1 MKTDRVLNIL
11 YYLNRYKKVSA
22 KKLSEEFEVSQ
33 RTVYRDLDIL
43 ENMGIPIERKQ
54 GIEGGISIIETFK
67 LENINFSKS
76 ELSRIISIL
85 SNHYYKDSK
94 TKLSIE
100 KLKNIISDVDLEEQ
114 KKLDYF
120 KIEKNDYMNDKE
132 KEKISVLK
140 KAIEN
145 KNVIKINYMNSNA
158 ERSIRELE
166 PYVISFK
173 GHTVY
178 LMGYCLLREE
188 LRIFKLSRMKELEIT
203 NKKFQFKNEI
213 LDEIYSQKEFFK
225 FYDDNKDENI
235 VLKFQKNFFDEIEN
249 IFDKYEVL
257 DNKAFSMKNEN
268 SEISIHESDVL
279 IKIRWKIDRWFF
291 SFILGFG
298 KMVEVIEPK
307 ELREKIIKE
316 IEQMSL
322 VYKTG

>member
-54 GIEGGISIIETFK
+54 GIDGGISIIETFK

-85 SNHYYKDSK
+85 SNHYYNDSK

-132 KEKISVLK
+132 KEKISLLK

-145 KNVIKINYMNSNA
+145 KNVIRISYVNSNA
-158 ERSIRELE
+158 ERSSRELE

-173 GHTVY
+173 GYTVY
-178 LMGYCLLREE
+178 LMGYCLLRKE
-188 LRIFKLSRMKELEIT
+188 LRVFKLSRMKELEIT
-203 NKKFQFKNEI
+203 NNKFQLRNEI

-225 FYDDNKDENI
+225 FDDDDENI

-249 IFDKYEVL
+249 IFDKYEIL
-257 DNKAFSMKNEN
+257 DDKTFSAKYEN
-268 SEISIHESDVL
+268 SEISIHESDIL
-279 IKIRWKIDRWFF
+279 IMIKWKIDRWFF

-298 KMVEVIEPK
+298 KMVQVIEPK

-316 IEQMSL
+316 VELMSL
-322 VYKTG
+322 VYKKG

>member
-54 GIEGGISIIETFK
+54 GIDGGISIIETFK

-100 KLKNIISDVDLEEQ
+100 KLKNVISDVDLEEQ

-120 KIEKNDYMNDKE
+120 KIEQNYHMNDKE

-145 KNVIKINYMNSNA
+145 KNVIKINYVNNNA

-173 GHTVY
+173 GYMVY
-178 LMGYCLLREE
+178 LMGYCLLRNE
-188 LRIFKLSRMKELEIT
+188 LRVFKLSRMKEMEIT
-203 NKKFQFKNEI
+203 NKKFQFKDEI

-225 FYDDNKDENI
+225 FYDDNNDENI

-257 DNKAFSMKNEN
+257 DNKSFNIKYEN
-268 SEISIHESDVL
+268 TGISAQESDIL
-279 IKIRWKIDRWFF
+279 IMVNWKIDRWFW

-307 ELREKIIKE
+307 ELREKITKE
-316 IEQMSL
+316 IEQMSSI
-322 VYKTG
+322 YTKG

>member
-54 GIEGGISIIETFK
+54 GVDGGISIIETFK
-67 LENINFSKS
+67 LENINFSNS

-100 KLKNIISDVDLEEQ
+100 KLKNIISDGDLEEQ
-114 KKLDYF
+114 KKLDYI
-120 KIEKNDYMNDKE
+120 KIEKNELFNEKE
-132 KEKISVLK
+132 KEKISILK
-140 KAIEN
+140 KSIEN
-145 KNVIKINYMNSNA
+145 KSVLKINYMNNNSQK
-158 ERSIRELE
+158 SVREIE

-173 GHTVY
+173 GYTAY

-188 LRIFKLSRMKELEIT
+188 LRVFRLSRMRDIKVT
-203 NKKFQFKNEI
+203 DKKFQVRDEI
-213 LDEIYSQKEFFK
+213 LNEIYSQREFFK
-225 FYDDNKDENI
+225 FENYNNESI
-235 VLKFQKNFFDEIEN
+235 VLKFKKEFFDEIED
-249 IFDKYEVL
+249 IFSKYDIL
-257 DNKAFSMKNEN
+257 DNETCILKYKYRG
-268 SEISIHESDVL
+268 ISILENDIL
-279 IKIRWKIDRWFF
+279 INVEWRIDRWLF

-298 KMVEVIEPK
+298 EKVEVIEPIAI
-307 ELREKIIKE
+307 RETIKNE
-316 IEQMSL
+316 IEKMTL
-322 VYKTG
+322 VYKKG